1 MGRTG
6 QNEPLRVAL
15 LNSISGWGGG
25 EKWCLQTALALRD
38 RGHSPLIACAKASVL
53 EERALAAE
61 LPTWSWPVGRVGW
74 RTGGGLS
81 LGSRLIEDRVEAVVG
96 NVGRDMRLGAIACWR
111 AKAKL
116 LQRRGLLRAIKPTL
130 GNRILYQR
138 IERVIVNCRAIQ
150 EEMTSRVSFVPP
162 ERFFVLPNGVPI
174 PAADRD
180 LAAARAS
187 ARELL
192 GVTGSGPVVAVIG
205 RLAPMKGHE
214 VLLSAWRAIAAS
226 HPDASLLVIGE
237 GSLREE
243 LEAAAS
249 ASVRFLGFRDDLPA
263 LYAGIDLLCLPS
275 VRDEGCNNTLL
286 EAMSHRC
293 PALVSACGGLP
304 EIVTERTGRVVPV
317 GDADALAQA
326 LGVLLGDA
334 DLRAALGAAAA
345 TRIAAEFS
353 LEAVTDRFEALLRGF
368 R

>member
-25 EKWCLQTALALRD
+25 EKWCLQTALALRE
-38 RGHSPLIACAKASVL
+38 RGHSPLIACAKESVL
-53 EERALAAE
+53 EERSRAAE

-74 RTGGGLS
+74 RAGGGLN
-81 LGSRLIEDRVEAVVG
+81 LGSRLLKDHVEAVVG

-111 AKAKL
+111 SGAKL

-150 EEMTSRVSFVPP
+150 DEMTSRVSFVPP

-174 PAADRD
+174 PTSSSDGAATR
-180 LAAARAS
+180 AAARDV
-187 ARELL
+187 L
-192 GVTGSGPVVAVIG
+192 GVSGDGPVVAVIG
-205 RLAPMKGHE
+205 RLATMKGHA
-214 VLLSAWRAIAAS
+214 VLLKAWTTVAVR
-226 HPDASLLVIGE
+226 HPDAQLLVIGD
-237 GSLREE
+237 GALREE
-243 LEAAAS
+243 LETGAPPS
-249 ASVRFLGFRDDLPA
+249 ARFLGFRDDLPA
-263 LYAGIDLLCLPS
+263 LYAGIDVLCLPS

-286 EAMSHRC
+286 EAMSYGC

-304 EIVTERTGRVVPV
+304 EIVTEQTGRVVPV
-317 GDADALAQA
+317 GDADALAEA
-326 LGVLLGDA
+326 LGTLLDDA
-334 DLRAALGAAAA
+334 GLRGALGAAAA
-345 TRIAAEFS
+345 ERIAAEFS
-353 LEAVTDRFEALLRGF
+353 LEAVTDQFEALLRGL